1 MAFDVT
7 ALTAYIEDQ
16 DFPLIAQVQATGG
29 LAEAVNIQAGIKGSS
44 NLQFL
49 DSDVVFG
56 ADGCSRTPAGT
67 TTFTQRTITVGAI
80 AISEDLC
87 VKDLIGYW
95 TQTMMKQGA
104 NTEAEVPG
112 EIERLWLDTKMNKLK
127 NQLAISDFQ
136 GDTGS
141 GTNNLSYY
149 DGLLKLVDAD
159 GTVLDGN
166 TGAITVAVGI
176 TTANVLAIL
185 DDMWTEIP
193 DNISE
198 ESDLSLWMPTTVYK
212 KYVIALKNANLFHFK
227 GEDGIE
233 TLYGTNLRIRKSIGL
248 PSVAGTERMLIARDS
263 NITIGVDGTGD
274 EDAVDVRVN
283 PATNKSVFYDVT
295 FKRGV
300 QYAFGDE
307 IVEFTLV
314 P

>member
-1 MAFDVT
+1 MAFST
-7 ALTAYIEDQ
+7 GGLTAYIEDM
-16 DFPLIAQVQATGG
+16 DFSLIAQVQATGG
-29 LAEAVNIQAGIKGSS
+29 LAEAVNIQAGIKGTS

-49 DSDVVFG
+49 SSDVVFG
-56 ADGCSRTPAGT
+56 ADGCSRTPSGT
-67 TTFTQRTITVGAI
+67 TTLTKKAITVGAI

-87 VKDLIGYW
+87 VKDLIGFW
-95 TQTMMKQGA
+95 TQQLMKQGA
-104 NTEAEVPG
+104 NSEDEVPQ
-112 EIERLWLDTKMNKLK
+112 EIEQVWLDTKMNKLK

-136 GDTGS
+136 GDTLS

-159 GTVLDGN
+159 GTVIDGN
-166 TGAITVAVGI
+166 TGAVTVA
-176 TTANVLAIL
+176 TTISTTNILTIL
-185 DDMWTEIP
+185 DAMWTAIP
-193 DNISE
+193 ENVSDAD
-198 ESDLSLWMPTTVYK
+198 DLSLWMPISVYK

-233 TLYGTNLRIRKSIGL
+233 TLYGTDLRIRKTVGL
-248 PSVAGTERMLIARDS
+248 PGAAGTERMIIARDS
-263 NITIGVDGTGD
+263 NITIGVDGEND
-274 EDAVDVRVN
+274 EDEVSVRVN

>member
-16 DFPLIAQVQATGG
+16 DFPLIAKMQAEGG
-29 LAEAVNIQAGIKGSS
+29 LAEHVNIQAGIKGSS
-44 NLQFL
+44 HLQFL

-67 TTFTQRTITVGAI
+67 TTFTQKTLTVGAI

-127 NQLAISDFQ
+127 NQLAKSDFQ

-159 GTVLDGN
+159 GTTIAGN
-166 TGAITVAVGI
+166 TGAVTAVTVANI
-176 TTANVLAIL
+176 LAVLDA
-185 DDMWTEIP
+185 MWLARPE
-193 DNISE
+193 NIREKSN
-198 ESDLSLWMPTTVYK
+198 LSLWMPIAFYDL
-212 KYVIALKNANLFHFK
+212 YVVALKNANLFHYK
-227 GEDGIE
+227 GEDGDVK
-233 TLYGTNLRIRKSIGL
+233 LYGTDLTIRPTIGL
-248 PSVAGTERMLIARDS
+248 SGTNRMVLAADD

-274 EDAVDVRVN
+274 EDQVEVRVN
-283 PATNKSVFYDVT
+283 PLTNKSVFYDVT

-307 IVEFTLV
+307 IVEFTLAV
-314 P
+314 

>member
-7 ALTAYIEDQ
+7 ALAAYIEDQ
-16 DFPLIAQVQATGG
+16 DFPLIAKMQAEGG
-29 LAEAVNIQAGIKGSS
+29 LAEHVNIQAGIKGSS

-56 ADGCSRTPAGT
+56 ADGCGRTPAGT
-67 TTFTQRTITVGAI
+67 TTFTQKTLTVGAI

-127 NQLAISDFQ
+127 NQLAKSDFQ
-136 GDTGS
+136 GDTLS
-141 GTNNLSYY
+141 GVNNLSYY

-159 GTVLDGN
+159 GTTINGN
-166 TGAITVAVGI
+166 TGAVTSVTVANI
-176 TTANVLAIL
+176 LAVLDA
-185 DDMWTEIP
+185 MWLARP
-193 DNISE
+193 DNIREKSN
-198 ESDLSLWMPTTVYK
+198 LSLWMPIAYYDL
-212 KYVIALKNANLFHFK
+212 YVVALKNANLFHYK
-227 GEDGIE
+227 GDDGQVK
-233 TLYGTNLRIRKSIGL
+233 LYGTDLTIRPTVGL
-248 PSVAGTERMLIARDS
+248 SGIDRMILAADD

-274 EDAVDVRVN
+274 EDAVEVKVN
-283 PATNKSVFYDVT
+283 PMTSKSVFYDVT

-314 P
+314 

>member
-16 DFPLIAQVQATGG
+16 DFPLIAKMQAEGG
-29 LAEAVNIQAGIKGSS
+29 LAEHVNIQAGIKGSS
-44 NLQFL
+44 HLQFL

-67 TTFTQRTITVGAI
+67 TTFTQKTLTVGAI

-127 NQLAISDFQ
+127 NQLAKSDFQ

-159 GTVLDGN
+159 GTTIAGN
-166 TGAITVAVGI
+166 TGAVTSVTVA
-176 TTANVLAIL
+176 NIL
-185 DDMWTEIP
+185 DVLDAMWLARPE
-193 DNISE
+193 NIREKSN
-198 ESDLSLWMPTTVYK
+198 LSLWMPIAFYDL
-212 KYVIALKNANLFHFK
+212 YVVALKNANLFHYK
-227 GEDGIE
+227 GEDGDVK
-233 TLYGTNLRIRKSIGL
+233 LYGTDLTIRPTIGL
-248 PSVAGTERMLIARDS
+248 SGTNRMVLAAED

-274 EDAVDVRVN
+274 EDQVEVRVN
-283 PATNKSVFYDVT
+283 PLTNKSVFYDVT

-307 IVEFTLV
+307 IVEFTLAV
-314 P
+314 

>member
-16 DFPLIAQVQATGG
+16 DFPLIAKMQAEGG
-29 LAEAVNIQAGIKGSS
+29 LAEHVNIQAGIKGSS
-44 NLQFL
+44 HLQFL

-67 TTFTQRTITVGAI
+67 TTFTQKTLTVGAI

-127 NQLAISDFQ
+127 NQLAKSDFQ

-159 GTVLDGN
+159 GTTIAGN
-166 TGAITVAVGI
+166 TGAVTSVTVA
-176 TTANVLAIL
+176 NIL
-185 DDMWTEIP
+185 DVLDAMWLARPE
-193 DNISE
+193 NIREKSN
-198 ESDLSLWMPTTVYK
+198 LSLWMPIAFYDL
-212 KYVIALKNANLFHFK
+212 YVVALKNANLFHYK
-227 GEDGIE
+227 GEDGDVK
-233 TLYGTNLRIRKSIGL
+233 LYGTDLTIRPTIGL
-248 PSVAGTERMLIARDS
+248 SGTNRMVLAADD

-274 EDAVDVRVN
+274 EDQVEVRVN
-283 PATNKSVFYDVT
+283 PLTNKSVFYDVT

-307 IVEFTLV
+307 IVEFTLAV
-314 P
+314 